1 MVGNRVDSAMAIYSE
16 KEFAFDDKT
25 KDLFA
30 NLADDLSRA
39 LVNIEVN
46 EQRQRNAMQLK
57 KLSSAVDQSADAIM
71 ILSSEGAIE
80 VSIPN
85 SSGSQ
90 GTVQVKFQA
99 VDQRFCALMKMKCSV
114 MSRC

>member
-1 MVGNRVDSAMAIYSE
+1 MVGNRVDSVMAIYSE

-25 KDLFA
+25 KDLLA

-57 KLSSAVDQSADAIM
+57 SFQAVDQSADAIM
-71 ILSSEGAIE
+71 ILSS
-80 VSIPN
+80 
-85 SSGSQ
+85 
-90 GTVQVKFQA
+90 
-99 VDQRFCALMKMKCSV
+99 R
-114 MSRC
+114 RCN